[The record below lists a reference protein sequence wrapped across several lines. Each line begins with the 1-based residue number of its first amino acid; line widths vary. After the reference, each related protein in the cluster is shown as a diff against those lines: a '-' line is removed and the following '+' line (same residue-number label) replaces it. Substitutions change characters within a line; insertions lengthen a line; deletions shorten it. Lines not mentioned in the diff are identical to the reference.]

1 MSARGVAD
9 VVFCLDRSGS
19 MLPCLE
25 AVKAHI
31 ADFVRGLGADG
42 QRQWDLRFDFVAHYA
57 AGNGRGGAVVGM
69 SSAFNE
75 CVIDQLYL
83 GQQGRIFTNDAAEFA
98 QAIGRIE
105 VIGDEAPLFAL
116 DTCLDFPWRDA
127 ATCHRVVVM
136 LTDEPLED
144 GLCVKEQMERMPDVI
159 QKIRD
164 LRVMLFLVGPES
176 AAFDQLA
183 TVERS
188 EYEVCGKVG
197 DGLATVD
204 FSRVLAGIGKSVS
217 ASRMQSGQRA
227 GVPRGLFGQAS
238 WGAANLPA
246 NARQQR

>member
-19 MLPCLE
+19 MQPCLE
-25 AVKAHI
+25 AVKAHV

-57 AGNGRGGAVVGM
+57 APGDRGRAVFGM
-69 SSAFNE
+69 SSVFND
-75 CVIDQLYL
+75 CVIDPLYC
-83 GQQGRIFTNDAAEFA
+83 GDQGRLFTNDPVEFA
-98 QAIGRIE
+98 KAIGQIT

-127 ATCHRVVVM
+127 AECHRVVVM

-144 GLCVKEQMERMPDVI
+144 GLCVDEQLRLMPDVI

-176 AAFDQLA
+176 AAFDRLA

-188 EYEVCGKVG
+188 EYEVCGRVG

-204 FSRVLAGIGKSVS
+204 FGRVLAGIGKSVS
-217 ASRMQSGQRA
+217 ASRTQGGPRVA
-227 GVPRGLFGQAS
+227 PRRGLFGQAS
-238 WGAANLPA
+238 WTGAPVPP
-246 NARQQR
+246 NARLQR